1 MAGDDKDKKGG
12 DDGSKRPGGPG
23 TRREQGTKVLERT
36 QLPRKF
42 KVVFHNDDFTPMEFV
57 VQILQGIFHKSKA
70 EASRVM
76 LRVHTEGSGIAGV
89 YTREI
94 AETKSTQTVK
104 FARKE
109 GFPLHVT
116 AEPE

>member
-1 MAGDDKDKKGG
+1 MSTDDKDGKGG
-12 DDGSKRPGGPG
+12 KGGSKPPGGPG
-23 TRREQGTKVLERT
+23 KRRESSTSVLERT
-36 QLPRKF
+36 KTPRKF

-57 VQILQGIFHKSKA
+57 IQVLQSLFHKSKA

-76 LRVHTEGSGIAGV
+76 LQVHTEGNGIAGV
-89 YTREI
+89 FTREI
-94 AETKSTQTVK
+94 AETKSIQTVQ

-109 GFPLHVT
+109 GFPLLVT

>member
-1 MAGDDKDKKGG
+1 MAGDKKDKKDGG
-12 DDGSKRPGGPG
+12 RGSDQPGGPKKK
-23 TRREQGTKVLERT
+23 RDQGTMVLERT

-57 VQILQGIFHKSKA
+57 VQVLQSLFHKSKA

-76 LRVHTEGSGIAGV
+76 LQVHTEGSGIAGV

-94 AETKSTQTVK
+94 AETKSTQTIK
-104 FARKE
+104 FARTE
-109 GFPLHVT
+109 GFPLLVT

>member
-1 MAGDDKDKKGG
+1 MSTDDKKGSG
-12 DDGSKRPGGPG
+12 NNGGSNKTSGPT
-23 TRREQGTKVLERT
+23 TRREQGTSVLERT
-36 QLPRKF
+36 RTPRKF

-57 VQILQGIFHKSKA
+57 VQVLQGLFHKSKA

-76 LRVHTEGSGIAGV
+76 LTVHTEGSGIAGV
-89 YTREI
+89 FSREI
-94 AETKSTQTVK
+94 AETKSAQTIK

-109 GFPLHVT
+109 GFPLLVT